1 MSGKPVP
8 RIRLIDDTL
17 LAAISREAQA
27 RPRRR
32 ANHNFHPGDDFP
44 AHRLLN
50 AIEPD
55 SYLPPH
61 RHLDPQKDESI
72 IVLRGEL
79 GLLLFDDAG
88 GVLDSCRL
96 QAGGDCQGVD
106 ILHGTW
112 HTVMALQPGT
122 VIFEAKSG
130 PYVPLVAAE
139 KAAWAPAEGDPAAV
153 DYWRR
158 LRRHF
163 AG

>member
-1 MSGKPVP
+1 MSGAEP
-8 RIRLIDDTL
+8 IRLIDGAL
-17 LAAISREAQA
+17 LAAVSADAAA

-32 ANHNFHPGDDFP
+32 ANHNFHPADDFP

-79 GLLLFDDAG
+79 GVLRFDDAG
-88 GVLDSCRL
+88 AVCATWHLC
-96 QAGGDCQGVD
+96 AGGDRLGVD
-106 ILHGTW
+106 IPHGTW
-112 HTVMALQPGT
+112 HTVVALQPGT

-130 PYVPLVAAE
+130 PYRPLVAGE
-139 KAAWAPAEGDPAAV
+139 KAPWAPAEGDAAAAA
-153 DYWRR
+153 YWRT
-158 LRRHF
+158 LHALF
-163 AG
+163 AAG